1 MFQVSAMSDAP
12 ATLDPTKKP
21 AGAMTMVYQD
31 YYFLQRW
38 VDYYGRQ
45 FGREHLYILSLFVT
59 QPHIPLTIFSPITR
73 ACSPCRPCSAGPRR
87 TR

>member
-1 MFQVSAMSDAP
+1 MTDSP

-21 AGAMTMVYQD
+21 AGAMTMVYKD

-45 FGREHLYILSLFVT
+45 FGR
-59 QPHIPLTIFSPITR
+59 
-73 ACSPCRPCSAGPRR
+73 
-87 TR
+87 